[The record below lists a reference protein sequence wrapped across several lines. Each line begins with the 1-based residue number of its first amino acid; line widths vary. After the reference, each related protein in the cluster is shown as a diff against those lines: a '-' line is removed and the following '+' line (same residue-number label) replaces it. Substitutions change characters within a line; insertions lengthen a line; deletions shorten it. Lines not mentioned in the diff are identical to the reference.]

1 MENKGKWTI
10 AKRLGVSLST
20 VERILERFGRY
31 GHVRLAKIGRP
42 DISRLL
48 TKAQL
53 LVLMDYVLPQGNG
66 SIFMSDNWNVF
77 LLSRAPSYSEES

>member
-10 AKRLGVSLST
+10 AKRVGVSLST

-48 TKAQL
+48 TKATAPC
-53 LVLMDYVLPQGNG
+53 VNG
-66 SIFMSDNWNVF
+66 LRVT
-77 LLSRAPSYSEES
+77 SR